1 MATEI
6 SPTLQA
12 LLLEQ
17 ADAFK
22 QDVTVGLVEMD
33 ALTFYRWAAD
43 RQYKDAARFANATR
57 TERLNRKC
65 GRCGQEDVLTVK
77 VGPYTA
83 CEPCAAII
91 SN

>member
-1 MATEI
+1 MVTEL

-22 QDVTVGLVEMD
+22 RDIESALIEMD

-43 RQYKDAARFANATR
+43 RQYRDAAKFANATR
-57 TERLNRKC
+57 TERL
-65 GRCGQEDVLTVK
+65 T
-77 VGPYTA
+77 
-83 CEPCAAII
+83 PCTEKIR
-91 SN
+91 N